1 MRQDQG
7 GRREVNMTPIEILHK
22 IVDTENEA
30 RVIYDEAV
38 SLRDG
43 FDDYVRVHINQLKT
57 EYYQQADTEIE
68 QAEQGFIERADREL
82 KALDEKLE
90 AELADAKA
98 QYESERDAVVMKIFK
113 IAVNADA

>member
-1 MRQDQG
+1 
-7 GRREVNMTPIEILHK
+7 MTSVEILHK

-30 RVIYDEAV
+30 RAIYNEAV

-43 FDDYVRVHINQLKT
+43 FDDYIHVHINELKTKYYTQADSEIAQTEQSIITRADKQLK
-57 EYYQQADTEIE
+57 
-68 QAEQGFIERADREL
+68 EL
-82 KALDEKLE
+82 DKKLE

-98 QYESERDAVVMKIFK
+98 QYEKERADVVMKIFN